1 MMGCIKYRCMSWTP
15 KDTTFRHRK
24 PRRDRL
30 LTDDQVAEIRADP
43 KVPLHVFAE
52 RHKMSVP
59 AVFWVR
65 HGYTYKD
72 LPGAVP
78 MKSEEK

>member
-1 MMGCIKYRCMSWTP
+1 MGCIKYRRMSWVP
-15 KDTTFRHRK
+15 KDTVPRKRK
-24 PRRDRL
+24 PRWDRL
-30 LTDDQVAEIRADP
+30 LTDDQVAEIRANP
-43 KVPLHVFAE
+43 KVPLSVFAQ
-52 RHKMSVP
+52 RHNMSIP
-59 AVFWVR
+59 GVFWVR